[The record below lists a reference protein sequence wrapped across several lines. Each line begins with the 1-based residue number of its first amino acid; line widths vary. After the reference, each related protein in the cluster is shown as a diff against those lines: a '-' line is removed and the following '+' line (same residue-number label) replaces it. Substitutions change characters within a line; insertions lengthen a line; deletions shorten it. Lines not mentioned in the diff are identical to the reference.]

1 MRIYVGPFISS
12 MERQSR
18 LRSLFQ
24 NFYGIGL
31 PDKEANVQQDKT
43 NIDGPAYDPHEDF
56 LRIVK
61 TEQLSTIENR
71 FHVVQA
77 GLLSLTVFSDLTTLF
92 HSSF

>member
-1 MRIYVGPFISS
+1 

-31 PDKEANVQQDKT
+31 SENQAKIQQDKT

-56 LRIVK
+56 LRIVQK
-61 TEQLSTIENR
+61 EPLSTIENKY
-71 FHVVQA
+71 HSVQV
-77 GLLSLTVFSDLTTLF
+77 GLLSL
-92 HSSF
+92 

>member
-1 MRIYVGPFISS
+1 MLGHSFLS

-61 TEQLSTIENR
+61 KEPLSTIENR
-71 FHVVQA
+71 YHVVQA
-77 GLLSLTVFSDLTTLF
+77 GLFSLSVFI
-92 HSSF
+92 